1 MNNINL
7 TVEIDHS
14 NKNYKI
20 LKTIVNKDVNGN
32 LCELTSNDANI
43 YSIMLE
49 NFLDNCYNNNIK
61 FALYYDCTF
70 LKTIPVL
77 SIPDFLKVF
86 KKKYEIISKNLIG
99 STISINGDS
108 FKNLINLFLKFY
120 TPTKPIKSSK
130 NYEESLIFFEECINN
145 KYKDKEIIY

>member
-1 MNNINL
+1 MNNNCL
-7 TVEIDHS
+7 ELEIDHS

-20 LKTIVNKDVNGN
+20 LKTIINKDENGN
-32 LCELTSNDANI
+32 LYEITANDINM

-61 FALYYDCTF
+61 FAFYYDFTF
-70 LKTIPVL
+70 LKNVPVL
-77 SIPDFLKVF
+77 LIPNMLKIF
-86 KKKYEIISKNLIG
+86 NKKYTILTTNLIG
-99 STISINGDS
+99 TSININNDS

-130 NYEESLIFFEECINN
+130 NYEDALIFFNDCNNN
-145 KYKDKEIIY
+145 KYKEKEIIY